1 MSQEKSPKKSFH
13 PTRSEMIE
21 IHKQKGSR
29 NGSDQFNGRIPEICD
44 MSQ

>member
-29 NGSDQFNGRIPEICD
+29 NGSEFNRKIPEINL
-44 MSQ
+44 